1 VGCCLAWKL
10 RRADVRHLHVHHGYA
25 AAWIAMTAAQV
36 LGRTY
41 SMTLHGSDLL
51 LGASYLRVKLEHC
64 ESCFTISEY
73 NRNVLLRLH
82 PMTNERKVVVQRLG
96 VCVPSLAPVRAQ
108 EQEEQTRF
116 RLLTVG
122 RLHPVKNHT
131 FLLYGCAR
139 LRERGQLLHCCV
151 AGDGPERARLKE
163 LREHLRLPGVV
174 EFLGSVPRDQ
184 LNCLY
189 DEADLVVLTSS
200 SEGIPLTLM
209 EAMARGAVV
218 LAPAITGIPELVV
231 DGKTGFLYRPGSL
244 EDFADQVTW
253 IRQHY
258 SGLAHIRRAARQH
271 VLHSFNRELN
281 LPRFQQKLMQRV
293 WGNKDVQDAHFVL
306 Q

>member
-1 VGCCLAWKL
+1 
-10 RRADVRHLHVHHGYA
+10 
-25 AAWIAMTAAQV
+25 MTAAQV
-36 LGRTY
+36 LGCTY

-51 LGASYLRVKLEHC
+51 LGASYLSVKLAHC

-82 PMTNERKVVVQRLG
+82 PMTNEQKVVVQHLG
-96 VCVPSLAPVRAQ
+96 VSVPAVAPVRAPDQ
-108 EQEEQTRF
+108 AQSAF

-131 FLLYGCAR
+131 FLLYACAR
-139 LRERGQLLHCCV
+139 LRERGQRLHCRV

-163 LREHLRLPGVV
+163 LREHLRLPDVV
-174 EFLGSVPRDQ
+174 EFLGAVPRDR
-184 LNCLY
+184 LNSLY
-189 DEADLVVLTSS
+189 DEAGLVVLTSS

-209 EAMARGAVV
+209 EAMARGAIV

-253 IRQHY
+253 IRQRY
-258 SGLAHIRRAARQH
+258 SSLAHIRQAARQH
-271 VLHSFNRELN
+271 VQRSFNRELN
-281 LPRFQQKLMQRV
+281 LPRFQQELMQRL
-293 WGNKDVQDAHFVL
+293 WGKEGFPDAHPVL